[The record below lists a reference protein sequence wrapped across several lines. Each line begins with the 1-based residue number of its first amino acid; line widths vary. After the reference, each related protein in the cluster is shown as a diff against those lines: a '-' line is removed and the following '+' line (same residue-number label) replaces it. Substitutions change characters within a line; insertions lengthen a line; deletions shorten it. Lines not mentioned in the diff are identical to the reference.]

1 MLKKVKVGPG
11 QFVAGT
17 RSRFSGLR
25 SVDPVNKR
33 TVSVPAPK
41 TNPFKKRA
49 LKKRP
54 VKK

>member
-1 MLKKVKVGPG
+1 MLKKRKVGKG
-11 QFVAGT
+11 RWVAGT
-17 RSRFSGLR
+17 EHRFSGLG
-25 SVDPVNKR
+25 SVGPVNRR

-41 TNPFKKRA
+41 RNPFKKRA